1 MKHILNAKRSTIQIQ
16 ESISA
21 SASQTSVKVSDL
33 SFTIC
38 DTIGGV
44 CQLFMN
50 SQVSL
55 PNN

>member
-21 SASQTSVKVSDL
+21 STSQTSVKVSDL
-33 SFTIC
+33 NFTIC
-38 DTIGGV
+38 DTIGDV
-44 CQLFMN
+44 CQLFMY